1 MKHPAKTTLQN
12 GTASPA
18 FTAYQ
23 HAARLCRTGQTQMAP
38 CITVDGAP
46 LRTAAQVRRM
56 LKEARAEGLEF
67 IPAAGCDN
75 YDSKGLCKGHTRE
88 EIVDEQAG
96 NG

>member
-1 MKHPAKTTLQN
+1 MATRHISTSIAGLEALTD
-12 GTASPA
+12 
-18 FTAYQ
+18 Y
-23 HAARLCRTGQTQMAP
+23 RLKKMAP
-38 CITVDGAP
+38 YMTIDGKP

-75 YDSKGLCKGHTRE
+75 YDCKGLCKGHTGE
-88 EIVDEQAG
+88 DKS